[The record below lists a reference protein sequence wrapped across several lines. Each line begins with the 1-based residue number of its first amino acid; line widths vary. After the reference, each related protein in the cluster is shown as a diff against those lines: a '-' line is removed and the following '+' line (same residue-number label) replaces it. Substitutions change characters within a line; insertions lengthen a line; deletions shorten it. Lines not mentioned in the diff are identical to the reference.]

1 MLEDKFAL
9 KDVVVILLNE
19 YLVDLELNTSL
30 DYLEQDYDD

>member
-1 MLEDKFAL
+1 MLEDKLAL

-19 YLVDLELNTSL
+19 YLIDLELNTSL